1 MTSTLVV
8 EYPASSSRPDV
19 SPGSLVTP
27 PPFLEIDPDGAQLA
41 RQRFAPKKGLA
52 HLLSKNKLKVSSLA
66 SLKSGN
72 STDTAESTTEPSH
85 EQSSQIAAQTL
96 DAPISLDSAALI
108 GGDVHKDRYQWA
120 ILYEN
125 QRGCV

>member
-1 MTSTLVV
+1 MSSTLVA
-8 EYPASSSRPDV
+8 EYPASSSLSRPEV
-19 SPGSLVTP
+19 SLVA
-27 PPFLEIDPDGAQLA
+27 PPFLENDPDGAQVA

-52 HLLSKNKLKVSSLA
+52 RLLSKNKLKVSSLA
-66 SLKSGN
+66 SFKSGN
-72 STDTAESTTEPSH
+72 SADTAESTTEPPD
-85 EQSSQIAAQTL
+85 EQSSQIAQTL